1 MKNDF
6 NLKIET
12 NPFGEILSVKDI
24 NKTYPPNLVAVSHVS
39 FTAKKGEFLFIVG
52 KSGAGKTT
60 LFRLLSKQEEPDS
73 GSIILDNQELTEIHK
88 SKGYLIRR
96 KLGVVYQDFKLIQ
109 YKTVW
114 ENVAF
119 ALEVQ
124 GKSDRL
130 IRKRV
135 PEVLEIVGLKTKH
148 KEFPHHLSGGEQQ
161 RVAIARAIVN
171 QPLILFADE
180 PTGNLDW
187 ETSAQIMQI
196 FQAIHKQGTT
206 IIMATHN
213 EDIVQ
218 KEQYRTLVIHKGK
231 KSDEIHY

>member
-1 MKNDF
+1 MTNAF
-6 NLKIET
+6 
-12 NPFGEILSVKDI
+12 NPFGDILFVKDVI
-24 NKTYPPNLVAVSHVS
+24 KLYPPNIVAVSHVS
-39 FTAKKGEFLFIVG
+39 FSARKGEFLFLIG

-73 GSIILDNQELTEIHK
+73 GQIFLEDKDITKIPK

-124 GKSDRL
+124 GHSDKVVRQ
-130 IRKRV
+130 RV
-135 PEVLEIVGLKTKH
+135 PQVLETVGLRNKH
-148 KEFPHHLSGGEQQ
+148 KIFPSMLSGGEQQ

-171 QPLILFADE
+171 QPIILFADE

-187 ETSAQIMQI
+187 ETSSEIMALFQQINQ
-196 FQAIHKQGTT
+196 QGTT

-218 KEQYRTLVIHKGK
+218 KSQYRTLVIHKGK
-231 KSDEIHY
+231 KSNEIHY

>member
-1 MKNDF
+1 M
-6 NLKIET
+6 LV
-12 NPFGEILSVKDI
+12 VKDV
-24 NKTYPPNLVAVSHVS
+24 NKKYPPNLIAVNHVS
-39 FTAKKGEFLFIVG
+39 LSVKKGEFLFIIG

-73 GSIILDNQELTEIHK
+73 GSIILDNQELTDIHP

-109 YKTVW
+109 HKTIW

-124 GKSDRL
+124 GRSDRQ

-135 PEVLEIVGLKTKH
+135 PEVLETVGLKSKQ
-148 KEFPHHLSGGEQQ
+148 KAFPRLLSGGEQQ

-196 FQAIHKQGTT
+196 FSNIHQNGTT

-218 KEQYRTLVIHKGK
+218 KEQYRTLVIHHGK

>member
-1 MKNDF
+1 LKNAS
-6 NLKIET
+6 
-12 NPFGEILSVKDI
+12 NPFGDILTVKDV
-24 NKTYPPNLVAVSHVS
+24 NKTYPPKLIAVSHVS
-39 FTAKKGEFLFIVG
+39 FSAKKGEFLFIIG
-52 KSGAGKTT
+52 RSGAGKTT

-73 GSIILDNQELTEIHK
+73 GSIILDEQELTEIPK
-88 SKGYLIRR
+88 KKGYLIRR

-109 YKTVW
+109 NKTVW

-124 GKSDRL
+124 GKPDRL
-130 IRKRV
+130 IRARV
-135 PEVLEIVGLKTKH
+135 PEVLETVGLNTKH
-148 KEFPHHLSGGEQQ
+148 KSFPHLLSGGEQQ

-171 QPLILFADE
+171 QPIILFADE

-187 ETSAQIMQI
+187 ETSSQIMQI
-196 FQAIHKQGTT
+196 FQNIHKQGTT

-218 KEQYRTLVIHKGK
+218 KGQYRTLVIHKGK

>member
-1 MKNDF
+1 MTNGF
-6 NLKIET
+6 
-12 NPFGEILSVKDI
+12 NPFGDILFVKDVI
-24 NKTYPPNLVAVSHVS
+24 KSYPPSIVAVSHVS
-39 FTAKKGEFLFIVG
+39 FSVRKGEFLFLIG

-73 GSIILDNQELTEIHK
+73 GQIILEDKDITKIPK

-96 KLGVVYQDFKLIQ
+96 RLGVVYQDFKLIQ

-124 GKSDRL
+124 GLSDKEV
-130 IRKRV
+130 RKRV
-135 PEVLEIVGLKTKH
+135 PQVLEIVGLKNKH
-148 KEFPHHLSGGEQQ
+148 KVFPVTLSGGEQQ

-171 QPLILFADE
+171 QPIILFADE

-187 ETSAQIMQI
+187 ETSSDIMAL
-196 FQAIHKQGTT
+196 FQLINQQGTT

-218 KEQYRTLVIHKGK
+218 KSQYRTLVIHKGK
-231 KSDEIHY
+231 KSNEIHY

>member
-1 MKNDF
+1 LKNDS
-6 NLKIET
+6 
-12 NPFGEILSVKDI
+12 NPFGEALIVKDV
-24 NKTYPPNLVAVSHVS
+24 NKKYLPNLVAVNHVS
-39 FTAKKGEFLFIVG
+39 LSVKKGEFLFIIG

-73 GSIILDNQELTEIHK
+73 GSIILDNQELTDIHP

-124 GKSDRL
+124 GQSDRL

-135 PEVLEIVGLKTKH
+135 PEVLATVGLQSKH
-148 KEFPHHLSGGEQQ
+148 KAFPRLLSGGEQQ

-196 FQAIHKQGTT
+196 FQSIHKLGTT

-218 KEQYRTLVIHKGK
+218 KEQYRTLVIHQGK
-231 KSDEIHY
+231 KSDEIRY

>member
-1 MKNDF
+1 LTNAF
-6 NLKIET
+6 
-12 NPFGEILSVKDI
+12 NPFGDILFVKDVI
-24 NKTYPPNLVAVSHVS
+24 KLYPPNIVAVSHVS
-39 FTAKKGEFLFIVG
+39 FSARKGEFLFLIG

-73 GSIILDNQELTEIHK
+73 GQIFLEDKDITKIPK

-124 GKSDRL
+124 GHSDKVVRQ
-130 IRKRV
+130 RV
-135 PEVLEIVGLKTKH
+135 PQVLETVGLRNKH
-148 KEFPHHLSGGEQQ
+148 KIFPSMLSGGEQQ

-171 QPLILFADE
+171 QPIILFADE

-187 ETSAQIMQI
+187 ETSSEIMALFQQINQ
-196 FQAIHKQGTT
+196 QGTT

-218 KEQYRTLVIHKGK
+218 KSQYRTLVIHKGK
-231 KSDEIHY
+231 KSNEIHY